1 MAVITQG
8 LDYVLLLIFLKVE
21 IGREDLGSQKPRLLP
36 LALSVLEPVQGQ

>member
-8 LDYVLLLIFLKVE
+8 LDYVLVIFLKVE